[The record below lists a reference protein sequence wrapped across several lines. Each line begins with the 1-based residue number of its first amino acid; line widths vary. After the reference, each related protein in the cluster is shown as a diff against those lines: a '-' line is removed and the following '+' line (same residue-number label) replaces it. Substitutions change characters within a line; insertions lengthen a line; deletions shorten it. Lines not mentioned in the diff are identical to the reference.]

1 MAKNFVQPGR
11 QLTLVAPTGGVT
23 TGVGV
28 LIGTTF
34 VIALQTVLAG
44 ASFDGATSGAW
55 DLAKL
60 NTEVWAAGDKI
71 YWDNANARATNAA
84 ASGARLIGYAVLA
97 AANPSTT
104 GRVRL
109 SGAVASVDDDAAPAP
124 RSYNTVGAQVY
135 TAADILGGII
145 VRDTNG
151 GARTDTLPTA
161 ALLVA
166 ALPGVR
172 VGDVVRC
179 QIINGADAA
188 EVLTIAAGA
197 GGAFDANQTAAS
209 QVIGQN
215 VSKTLTIRF
224 TNVGAATEAY
234 VAYL

>member
-23 TGVGV
+23 TGIGV
-28 LIGTTF
+28 LIGVTF
-34 VIALQTVLAG
+34 AVALQTVAAG
-44 ASFDGATSGAW
+44 GNFDGATSGVW

-71 YWDNANARATNAA
+71 YWDNANARATNAP
-84 ASGARLIGYAVLA
+84 ASGVRLIGYATLA

-109 SGAVASVDDDAAPAP
+109 SGGVASVDDDATPAP
-124 RSYNTVGAQVY
+124 RSYATVGAQVY

-151 GARTDTLPTA
+151 ASRTDTLPTA

-166 ALPGVR
+166 AIPGVR

-179 QIINGADAA
+179 QVINGADAA
-188 EVLTIAAGA
+188 EVLTIAVGA
-197 GGAFDANQTAAS
+197 GGAYDANQTAAS

-215 VSKTLTIRF
+215 GSKTLAIRF
-224 TNVGAATEAY
+224 TNVTAAAEAY